1 VISPAGISVATP
13 RARSTRLWGVR
24 RARLWRFA
32 GLYAASLAFL
42 VWALGP
48 IVWVFISSIS
58 TRPELY
64 LAPYK
69 HWIPE
74 APTLQN
80 FVDVLTTGPQY
91 RAGGYLPTASLLFS
105 GFNNTLQMSI
115 IGGGAITL
123 LATFAGYVFARI
135 RFPGRNLIFFAILFL
150 LPLPIW
156 VSLNPLYFI
165 MSSLGLVD
173 TKLGLLLIYVAFGLP
188 LQLWLMTT
196 FIRGLPEGI
205 EEAAAIDGASRW
217 QVLRHIILP
226 LSKPG
231 MTSAFLISAL
241 SIWNAFLIPLVF
253 SSSQASQPV
262 TVVLSLFIGQYEVPW
277 ESMSAATVLIILP
290 PLALAFFFQRYLVR
304 GAFVG
309 STSGE

>member
-1 VISPAGISVATP
+1 MIRPADMSLERT
-13 RARSTRLWGVR
+13 RARPFFLARVR
-24 RARLWRFA
+24 RRHVVRYLAVY
-32 GLYAASLAFL
+32 GASILFL

-48 IVWVFISSIS
+48 ILWVFISSVS

-64 LAPYK
+64 SAPIK

-74 APTLQN
+74 RPTLQN
-80 FVDVLTTGPQY
+80 FVDILTTGPQY

-105 GFNNTLQMSI
+105 GFSNTLQMSI
-115 IGGGAITL
+115 IGGGVITL

-135 RFPGRNLIFFAILFL
+135 RFPGRNVVFFGILLL

-165 MSSLGLVD
+165 MSSLGLID
-173 TKLGLLLIYVAFGLP
+173 SKLGLLLIYVAFGLP

-196 FIRGLPEGI
+196 YIRGLPEGVD
-205 EEAAAIDGASRW
+205 EAAAIDGASRW
-217 QVLRHIILP
+217 QTLVYIVLP

-253 SSSQASQPV
+253 STSQASQPV
-262 TVVLSLFIGQYEVPW
+262 TVVLSLFLGQYEVPW
-277 ESMSAATVLIILP
+277 ESMSAATALIILP
-290 PLALAFFFQRYLVR
+290 PLLLAFFFQRYLVR

>member
-1 VISPAGISVATP
+1 VL
-13 RARSTRLWGVR
+13 RM
-24 RARLWRFA
+24 A
-32 GLYAASLAFL
+32 GLYAASFL
-42 VWALGP
+42 FIVWAVGP
-48 IVWVFISSIS
+48 ILWVFISSIS

-64 LAPYK
+64 LTPYK

-74 APTLQN
+74 QPTLQN
-80 FVDVLTTGPQY
+80 FVDILTTGPQY
-91 RAGGYLPTASLLFS
+91 RAGGYMPTAALLAS
-105 GFNNTLQMSI
+105 GFSNTLQMSI

-123 LATFAGYVFARI
+123 LATFAGYVFARV
-135 RFPGRNLIFFAILFL
+135 RFRGRNIVFFAILLL

-165 MSSLGLVD
+165 MSSLGLID
-173 TKLGLLLIYVAFGLP
+173 TKLGLLLIYIAFGLP

-196 FIRGLPEGI
+196 FIRGLPEGVD
-205 EEAAAIDGASRW
+205 EAASIDGASRW
-217 QVLRHIILP
+217 QIMWHIILP
-226 LSKPG
+226 LSRPG

-253 SSSQASQPV
+253 STSQASQPV

-277 ESMSAATVLIILP
+277 ESMSAATALIILP

>member
-1 VISPAGISVATP
+1 VIGHAGTLTRP
-13 RARSTRLWGVR
+13 RGRALRASRVTRGRVLR
-24 RARLWRFA
+24 MA
-32 GLYAASLAFL
+32 GLYAASFL
-42 VWALGP
+42 FIVWAVGP
-48 IVWVFISSIS
+48 ILWVFISSIS

-64 LAPYK
+64 LTPYK

-74 APTLQN
+74 QPTLQN
-80 FVDVLTTGPQY
+80 FVDILTTGPQY
-91 RAGGYLPTASLLFS
+91 RAGGYMPTAALLAS
-105 GFNNTLQMSI
+105 GFSNTLQMSI

-123 LATFAGYVFARI
+123 LATFAGYVFARV
-135 RFPGRNLIFFAILFL
+135 RFRGRNIVFFAILLL

-165 MSSLGLVD
+165 MSSLGLID
-173 TKLGLLLIYVAFGLP
+173 TKLGLLLIYIAFGLP

-196 FIRGLPEGI
+196 FIRGLPEGVD
-205 EEAAAIDGASRW
+205 EAASIDGASRW
-217 QVLRHIILP
+217 QIMWHIILP
-226 LSKPG
+226 LSRPG

-253 SSSQASQPV
+253 STSQASQPV

-277 ESMSAATVLIILP
+277 ESMSAATALIILP